1 MDMVCIMR
9 PIDAHATGFF
19 SSGIIERNGFE
30 AAAERLIMAQPPVVR
45 FDRAI
50 TKPQR
55 LEFDR
60 NDKIDK
66 HLQWFVWKFGFPRR
80 SWPGPLAGKQ
90 THAVT
95 L

>member
-1 MDMVCIMR
+1 MDMACIMR

-30 AAAERLIMAQPPVVR
+30 AAAERLSSWRSCRSYGPTAR
-45 FDRAI
+45 FGF
-50 TKPQR
+50 
-55 LEFDR
+55 EFDR
-60 NDKIDK
+60 NENIDK
-66 HLQWFVWKFGFPRR
+66 HLQWFSLEFGVPGR
-80 SWPGPLAGKQ
+80 SPPEPLAGTQ